1 MRLESAELTKPRVR
15 RFEGNAPRNVP
26 DAMRKSARRFE
37 PFPQFNAPPHADVA
51 PRMPLIRLKPHK
63 ARVVIEDGAEM
74 ILVLM
79 VTLNRGESVELA
91 SGGRM
96 ETMNGMLRI
105 RERGGLLT
113 TRADGKT
120 AGRLTFVP
128 ETASGGNR
136 APAEFQ
142 VDVPLGP
149 REFRVLLDLGRAGRL
164 PHKIFMQ
171 AGERTIAGPRGV
183 IYRARDGRTGKFWDN
198 VGHRRVPVSSL
209 TFVVPVDVANAGR
222 PPARDA
228 RRDDDAFDPY
238 EDDDARDRDDT
249 KSFASSAQVA
259 ELADELIVFQG
270 ETRHLLTAILAVVGL
285 TALIVVLV
293 SVLRFLR

>member
-1 MRLESAELTKPRVR
+1 
-15 RFEGNAPRNVP
+15 
-26 DAMRKSARRFE
+26 MRKSARQFE
-37 PFPQFNAPPHADVA
+37 SSPQFNAPLHADVA

-96 ETMNGMLRI
+96 ETMKGMLRI

-113 TRADGKT
+113 RADGKT
-120 AGRLTFVP
+120 NGRLTFVP
-128 ETASGGNR
+128 ETASGGQR

-183 IYRARDGRTGKFWDN
+183 TYQAKNGRTGKFWDN
-198 VGHRRVPVSSL
+198 VAHRRVPVSSL
-209 TFVVPVDVANAGR
+209 TFVVPVDVANAGG
-222 PPARDA
+222 PAARDA
-228 RRDDDAFDPY
+228 RRDEDFDPF
-238 EDDDARDRDDT
+238 EDDEPRESDDE
-249 KSFASSAQVA
+249 KAFASSAQVA
-259 ELADELIVFQG
+259 ELADELIVFEG

-293 SVLRFLR
+293 SVMRL

>member
-1 MRLESAELTKPRVR
+1 
-15 RFEGNAPRNVP
+15 
-26 DAMRKSARRFE
+26 MRKSAR
-37 PFPQFNAPPHADVA
+37 QFGPSPHYNAPPHADAA
-51 PRMPLIRLKPHK
+51 PRMPLIRLQPHK

-96 ETMNGMLRI
+96 ETMKGMLRI

-113 TRADGKT
+113 RADGKT
-120 AGRLTFVP
+120 TGRLTFVP
-128 ETASGGNR
+128 ESASGSNR

-171 AGERTIAGPRGV
+171 AGERTIAGQRGV
-183 IYRARDGRTGKFWDN
+183 IYRARDGHTGKFWDN

-209 TFVVPVDVANAGR
+209 TFVVPVDVANAGKSR
-222 PPARDA
+222 SRDA
-228 RRDDDAFDPY
+228 RHDDDEFDPY
-238 EDDDARDRDDT
+238 EDDDPPSRDET
-249 KSFASSAQVA
+249 KSYASSAQVA

>member
-1 MRLESAELTKPRVR
+1 
-15 RFEGNAPRNVP
+15 
-26 DAMRKSARRFE
+26 MRKSARQFE
-37 PFPQFNAPPHADVA
+37 SSPQFNAPPHEGVA

-91 SGGRM
+91 SGGRLESM
-96 ETMNGMLRI
+96 KGMLRI

-113 TRADGKT
+113 RADGKT
-120 AGRLTFVP
+120 NGRLTFVP

-164 PHKIFMQ
+164 PHKVFMQ
-171 AGERTIAGPRGV
+171 AGERTITGPRGV
-183 IYRARDGRTGKFWDN
+183 TYRAKDGRTGKFWDN
-198 VGHRRVPVSSL
+198 VAHRRVPVSSL
-209 TFVVPVDVANAGR
+209 TFVVPVDVANAGGPSR
-222 PPARDA
+222 NA
-228 RRDDDAFDPY
+228 RRDDDDFDPY
-238 EDDDARDRDDT
+238 EDDDPRDSNDA

-293 SVLRFLR
+293 SVMRFLR

>member
-1 MRLESAELTKPRVR
+1 MRRVKQ
-15 RFEGNAPRNVP
+15 FI
-26 DAMRKSARRFE
+26 AMRNSARQFDSSSH
-37 PFPQFNAPPHADVA
+37 QTFNAPPHAQTA

-63 ARVVIEDGAEM
+63 ARIVIEDGVEM
-74 ILVLM
+74 ILVLK

-91 SGGRM
+91 SGGRL

-113 TRADGKT
+113 RADGKIN
-120 AGRLTFVP
+120 GRLTFVP
-128 ETASGGNR
+128 ETASGGKS
-136 APAEFQ
+136 APPEFQ

-171 AGERTIAGPRGV
+171 AGERTIAGPRGMT
-183 IYRARDGRTGKFWDN
+183 YRSKNGRTGKFWDN
-198 VGHRRVPVSSL
+198 IAHRRIPVSNL
-209 TFVVPVDVANAGR
+209 TFVVPVDVANAGGPTPR
-222 PPARDA
+222 NARDY
-228 RRDDDAFDPY
+228 DDDVDPY
-238 EDDDARDRDDT
+238 EDDDARAKQDA
-249 KSFASSAQVA
+249 KAFASSAQVA

-293 SVLRFLR
+293 SLVRFLN

>member
-1 MRLESAELTKPRVR
+1 
-15 RFEGNAPRNVP
+15 
-26 DAMRKSARRFE
+26 MRKTARQFE
-37 PFPQFNAPPHADVA
+37 SSPQFNAPPHEDVA

-91 SGGRM
+91 SGGRL
-96 ETMNGMLRI
+96 ETMKGMLRI

-113 TRADGKT
+113 RADGKT
-120 AGRLTFVP
+120 NGRLTFVP
-128 ETASGGNR
+128 ETASGGDR

-183 IYRARDGRTGKFWDN
+183 TYRAKDGRTGKFWDN
-198 VGHRRVPVSSL
+198 VAHRRVPVSSL
-209 TFVVPVDVANAGR
+209 TFVVPVDVANAGGSS
-222 PPARDA
+222 RDA
-228 RRDDDAFDPY
+228 RRDDDDFDPY
-238 EDDDARDRDDT
+238 EDDDPRDATTRSRSHRPRRSRSSQTSSSCSRARRDT
-249 KSFASSAQVA
+249 CSPRFSPS
-259 ELADELIVFQG
+259 LA
-270 ETRHLLTAILAVVGL
+270 
-285 TALIVVLV
+285 
-293 SVLRFLR
+293 

>member
-1 MRLESAELTKPRVR
+1 
-15 RFEGNAPRNVP
+15 
-26 DAMRKSARRFE
+26 MRKSARQFE
-37 PFPQFNAPPHADVA
+37 PSPQFNAPPHADAA

-91 SGGRM
+91 SGGRLELM
-96 ETMNGMLRI
+96 KGMLRI

-113 TRADGKT
+113 RADGKT
-120 AGRLTFVP
+120 NGRLTYVP
-128 ETASGGNR
+128 ETVSGSNR

-183 IYRARDGRTGKFWDN
+183 TYRVKSGRTGKFWDN
-198 VGHRRVPVSSL
+198 VAHRRVPVSSL
-209 TFVVPVDVANAGR
+209 TFVVPVDVANAGGG
-222 PPARDA
+222 AAGNA
-228 RRDDDAFDPY
+228 RRGDEDFDPFDDDDPR
-238 EDDDARDRDDT
+238 EGDDE

-259 ELADELIVFQG
+259 ELADEFIVFQG
-270 ETRHLLTAILAVVGL
+270 ETRHLLTAILAVAGL
-285 TALIVVLV
+285 TALIVVVV